1 MRTSRSSAAMWGLS
15 ALLLSTGAA
24 LAASQDPVP
33 SQPNPETPPTQA
45 MPVSPAPTALSPEES
60 SGAVA
65 SVKAKFDAL
74 DSNHDG
80 MIDQGEAAASE
91 TLLGQFASLDS
102 SADGKLTL
110 AEFTAASNLAA
121 IRVDHPERRQ

>member
-15 ALLLSTGAA
+15 ALLSAGAA

-33 SQPNPETPPTQA
+33 AQPNPETPPTQV
-45 MPVSPAPTALSPEES
+45 MPVSPPPATLSPEES

-74 DSNHDG
+74 DTNHDG
-80 MIDQGEAAASE
+80 IIDQGEAAASD

-121 IRVDHPERRQ
+121 IRVDHPERRR